1 MAQADP
7 IREQSLERSLP
18 NSAEAER
25 AILGGIILDNGLIMQ
40 ATDLLTE
47 SDFYVPSHRR
57 VFAAMKSLT
66 ERGSEINPILIAE
79 ELKRNNLL
87 ETVGGISF
95 ITNLTYGLPHSTNV
109 KHYAKVVKGKS
120 NLRELIR
127 TANRITQSALEEEDE
142 PEAILNDA
150 QQAIFDLGNTATE
163 RRAQSMKQITINA
176 AKVVQGFVK
185 GENPG
190 LPTPWPE
197 LNNLCRGG
205 IQESELWGIAA
216 LAKSGKALALDTPL
230 PCPSGWVN
238 MGDVVEGS
246 ELYDEN
252 GCPCLVTAVTDV
264 MRNRP
269 CYRITFSDGQQVVA
283 DAEHEWFTATAKS
296 ITSAAGARKYDRVED
311 RPLKLYGS
319 DQSHLRTFPS
329 LVTTR
334 EIASTVRNPYKNKS
348 GYNHRVP
355 VAKPVRFPHR
365 SLLVDPYLLGAWLGD
380 GNTASASFTCAD
392 GQILDEIK
400 ETGQAVSTRKD
411 KLQFGLTG
419 DLQCRLRHLGVLD
432 NKHIPWQYMRA
443 SIEQRRSLLQGLMD
457 TDGHAGKTECE
468 FTSIKQGLAEQV
480 QELVASLGLK
490 PRMLVGEAVIYGRH
504 VSKKYRVF
512 FAASRSD
519 RPFRLARK
527 LNRLKASIGSR
538 STSRRI
544 VACQIVESVPVRC
557 IEVNSP
563 SHLYLC
569 SKSFVPTHNSAVM
582 KQWAQQLGSKGRRAL
597 IFTREMSEI
606 KILFRMLAPL
616 TDIPASQIRY
626 GLDENRVERL
636 LKAMKQIEGFP
647 IFIDAVTSNVNDFR
661 ARVREMIRL
670 EGIEI
675 VFGDYLQLFHSGKKT
690 DSRATEIGHVWRT
703 MKDTAQDFNTRV
715 VALAQ
720 FNREAYK
727 SEKRPYF
734 HQVEGSGE
742 GEKAVDVGM
751 VLWTELNAGQ
761 PGARPATIHVDYQ
774 RDEDAGTEVHL
785 VFDGRIMEFRSASQ
799 PPIDFND

>member
-1 MAQADP
+1 MAARNPDP

-18 NSAEAER
+18 NSSEAER

-40 ATDLLTE
+40 ATELLRPE
-47 SDFYVPSHRR
+47 DFYIPSHRR
-57 VFAAMKSLT
+57 IFTAMTALF
-66 ERGSEINPILIAE
+66 EHGGEINPILIGE
-79 ELKRNNLL
+79 ELKKKNAL
-87 ETVGGISF
+87 ESVGGISF
-95 ITNLTYGLPHSTNV
+95 ITNLTYGLPHSTNIG
-109 KHYAKVVKGKS
+109 HYAKVVRGKS
-120 NLRELIR
+120 LLRQLIR
-127 TANRITQSALEEEDE
+127 TANRITQDALEEQDE
-142 PEAILNDA
+142 PEVVLNDA
-150 QQAIFDLGNTATE
+150 QQAIFELGSVSTE
-163 RRAQSMKQITINA
+163 RRVQSMKQITTNA

-216 LAKSGKALALDTPL
+216 LAKQGK
-230 PCPSGWVN
+230 
-238 MGDVVEGS
+238 
-246 ELYDEN
+246 
-252 GCPCLVTAVTDV
+252 
-264 MRNRP
+264 
-269 CYRITFSDGQQVVA
+269 
-283 DAEHEWFTATAKS
+283 
-296 ITSAAGARKYDRVED
+296 SA
-311 RPLKLYGS
+311 
-319 DQSHLRTFPS
+319 
-329 LVTTR
+329 
-334 EIASTVRNPYKNKS
+334 I
-348 GYNHRVP
+348 
-355 VAKPVRFPHR
+355 
-365 SLLVDPYLLGAWLGD
+365 
-380 GNTASASFTCAD
+380 
-392 GQILDEIK
+392 
-400 ETGQAVSTRKD
+400 
-411 KLQFGLTG
+411 
-419 DLQCRLRHLGVLD
+419 
-432 NKHIPWQYMRA
+432 
-443 SIEQRRSLLQGLMD
+443 
-457 TDGHAGKTECE
+457 
-468 FTSIKQGLAEQV
+468 
-480 QELVASLGLK
+480 
-490 PRMLVGEAVIYGRH
+490 
-504 VSKKYRVF
+504 
-512 FAASRSD
+512 
-519 RPFRLARK
+519 
-527 LNRLKASIGSR
+527 
-538 STSRRI
+538 
-544 VACQIVESVPVRC
+544 
-557 IEVNSP
+557 
-563 SHLYLC
+563 
-569 SKSFVPTHNSAVM
+569 M

-606 KILFRMLAPL
+606 KILFRMLAPM

-670 EGIEI
+670 EGIEV

-727 SEKRPYF
+727 SDKRPYF

-799 PPIDFND
+799 PVIDFNAD